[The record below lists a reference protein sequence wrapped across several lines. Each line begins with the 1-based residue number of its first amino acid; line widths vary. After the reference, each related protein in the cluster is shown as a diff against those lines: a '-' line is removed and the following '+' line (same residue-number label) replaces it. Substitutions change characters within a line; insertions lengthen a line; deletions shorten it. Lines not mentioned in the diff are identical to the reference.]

1 MRLGS
6 NPQTSFDCSGFVS
19 WVVNNCGVG
28 WSIGRLSAQGLCDS
42 CTLVTA
48 SNAKPGD
55 LSFFKGTYDTPNVSH
70 VAIYV
75 GNNRFIHCGDPIQ
88 YADLNDDYWQE
99 HFYAFGHLPN
109 P

>member
-1 MRLGS
+1 MRPGS

-42 CTLVTA
+42 CTLVAA

-55 LSFFKGTYDTPNVSH
+55 LIFFKGTYDTPNVSH

-88 YADLNDDYWQE
+88 YADLTDAYWQE
-99 HFYAFGHLPN
+99 HFFAFGRLPN